1 MPLKIDCISTLNG
14 LSDSVNSVAFNH
26 DNTKIVSGSLDKS
39 IKIWQITD
47 PSQNVQKQPSQV
59 ALPNT
64 TTDNHINNDTN
75 IFTNIKHVAVMTWLE
90 SLSLTEYY
98 KNFTNDGYDDL
109 EVISS
114 IEKEEEL
121 KDLGYVSIL
130 SPRRPAHAYNLYTL
144 LPQ

>member
-1 MPLKIDCISTLNG
+1 MDIHNDVC
-14 LSDSVNSVAFNH
+14 SVAFNH
-26 DNTKIVSGSLDKS
+26 DNTKIVSGSSDKS

-75 IFTNIKHVAVMTWLE
+75 IFTNIKHVAVMAWLE

-114 IEKEEEL
+114 IEKEDEL
-121 KDLGYVSIL
+121 KDLGYVSIV
-130 SPRRPAHAYNLYTL
+130 SPPPTHTPFLLFIYTFATKIIN
-144 LPQ
+144 QKSQI